1 MKTNGCLQGAG
12 EFRGVK
18 VGYVERIQGWP
29 RDDACRMLCAM
40 TIPLGT
46 SDPMTLIDPPSRET
60 FSALLGHL
68 AARRHRGLL
77 WIAAPQA
84 LAVSRALSLWQAA
97 DWAVPLWLGAPQPS
111 LEAAGIDPLPA
122 AKARTRLGGEHD
134 LAVVDAVSAQT
145 GFDPEAFGAVS
156 GTLRAGGVLVL
167 LTPPDWGT
175 RPDGDYTRL
184 AEHPY
189 RAENLSSRYL
199 ARLARL
205 LLASPE
211 VAIWPCDGN
220 LQLAEPLAQA
230 IAARKALDVSSG
242 DVRQVLPEDADCATA
257 DQARAVERLVRLKRR
272 RPLVLTADR
281 GRGKSAAL
289 GIACARLLAGGETQ
303 VLVTAPRPAAV
314 EALFERL
321 AVLCP
326 SGQRQANVFALEAT
340 REAGDSPCVRFIA
353 PDALV
358 ESTLTGEQGGA
369 GALLL
374 VDEAAA
380 IPAPLLSRML
390 VAFPRIA
397 FATTVHGYEG
407 SGRGFALR
415 FREHL
420 DRQTPGWQ
428 GLHLATPVRWSADDP
443 LERITDRLLM
453 LDAEPD
459 EAEPRAEPDE
469 VDPRAEPDE
478 VEPKAEAD
486 QQAEPDASSRA
497 TAEASIIECSRDAL
511 AADESRLR
519 ALFGLLVQAHY
530 RTQPSDLRR
539 LLDGPGGRVVCLG
552 EPHPR
557 AVALT
562 VDEGGFAPDLA
573 EQVARGERR
582 PRGHLLAQSLAA
594 HAGSREALTSRV
606 RRVMRIAV
614 APGARRLGHG
624 RALLAAE
631 LAKAHEEGI
640 DLFGASFGAEPGL
653 MAFWQQSGFRALRL
667 GLTREASSGE
677 HALMVARAT
686 SAHGDKLLAGL
697 ATGFQALLPS
707 LLAFELKDF
716 DPTLAAGLLGEGPV
730 DELDGAMLRDIDDVA
745 QGHRAPALA
754 RPALQALV
762 RRGLALR
769 YQGGDAV
776 AHRPAGVL
784 DEKGV
789 AEASDEDAWMLV
801 AVLFQG
807 RDAAW
812 LARRL
817 GLPGRRQVEARLRET
832 LGRWRLLFAPP

>member
-1 MKTNGCLQGAG
+1 MEVDC
-12 EFRGVK
+12 
-18 VGYVERIQGWP
+18 VERIQGWP
-29 RDDACRMLCAM
+29 RDGACRMLFAM
-40 TIPLGT
+40 TIPLDI
-46 SDPMTLIDPPSRET
+46 SDSMTPIDPPSHEA
-60 FSALLGHL
+60 FAALLGHL

-84 LAVSRALSLWQAA
+84 LAISRALSLWQAA
-97 DWAVPLWLGAPQPS
+97 GWAKPLWLGTPQAS
-111 LEAAGIDPLPA
+111 LEAASIDPLPA

-134 LAVVDAVSAQT
+134 LAVIDAVSAQA

-156 GTLRAGGVLVL
+156 GTLRAGGLLVL
-167 LTPPDWGT
+167 LTPPDWGA
-175 RPDGDYTRL
+175 RPDGDYARL

-189 RAENLSSRYL
+189 QAEELSSRYL

-205 LLASPE
+205 LAASPE
-211 VAIWPCDGN
+211 IAIWPPEGH
-220 LQLAEPLAQA
+220 LHLAEPLAEA
-230 IAARKALDVSSG
+230 ITVWSAPDASSG
-242 DVRQVLPEDADCATA
+242 DNSQALSEDADCATA

-289 GIACARLLAGGETQ
+289 GIACARLLAAGETQ
-303 VLVTAPRPAAV
+303 ILVTAPRPAAV

-326 SGQRQANVFALEAT
+326 SGRRQANVFSLGPSEAPG
-340 REAGDSPCVRFIA
+340 EAADSPSVRFVA

-358 ESTLTGEQGGA
+358 EMALAGEQGGA

-390 VAFPRIA
+390 AAFPRIA

-428 GLHLATPVRWSADDP
+428 GLHLATPTRWAADDP
-443 LERITDRLLM
+443 LERLTDRLLM

-459 EAEPRAEPDE
+459 EATSKAEPDE
-469 VDPRAEPDE
+469 AEPKAEPDE
-478 VEPKAEAD
+478 AG
-486 QQAEPDASSRA
+486 QQAEPDANSTA
-497 TAEASIIECSRDAL
+497 TAELSVVECCRNVL
-511 AADESRLR
+511 AADEPRLR

-552 EPHPR
+552 EALPR

-594 HAGSREALTSRV
+594 HAGSREALTSRI

-614 APGARRLGHG
+614 APDARRLGHG

-631 LAKAHEEGI
+631 LAKASEQGI
-640 DLFGASFGAEPGL
+640 DVFGASFGAEAGL
-653 MAFWQQSGFRALRL
+653 VSFWQQSGFRAVRL

-686 SAHGDKLLAGL
+686 SARGDKLLSEL
-697 ATGFQALLPS
+697 AAGFQALLPS
-707 LLAFELKDF
+707 LLAFELKEL
-716 DPTLAAGLLGEGPV
+716 DPALAASLLAEGPA
-730 DELDGAMLRDIDDVA
+730 DELDDAMLRDIDDVA
-745 QGHRAPALA
+745 HGHRAPALA

-762 RRGLALR
+762 RRGLALQH
-769 YQGGDAV
+769 QGGDAV
-776 AHRPAGVL
+776 S
-784 DEKGV
+784 
-789 AEASDEDAWMLV
+789 SDEEAWLLV

-807 RDAAW
+807 RDSVW

-817 GLPGRRQVEARLRET
+817 GLLGRRQVESRLRQT
-832 LGRWRLLFAPP
+832 LGRWRLLFALPKAD